1 MKKNFSLW
9 IIGPSAAGKST
20 ISKIIYEKIKK
31 RVPNLIIVD
40 GDKVRD
46 LYENKIGYDKIS
58 RSKNTLRYINLA
70 KWLLSYDISSVC
82 AVISPFEKDREICRK
97 KIDNYFEVY
106 LESSREERVKR
117 DQKKLYL
124 PALKGEKKF
133 VIDVDIPFEKPL
145 KSDLIINT
153 EGKKPEEI
161 ADTILR
167 ELKI

>member
-1 MKKNFSLW
+1 MKKTERFV
-9 IIGPSAAGKST
+9 
-20 ISKIIYEKIKK
+20 E
-31 RVPNLIIVD
+31 
-40 GDKVRD
+40 
-46 LYENKIGYDKIS
+46 
-58 RSKNTLRYINLA
+58 
-70 KWLLSYDISSVC
+70 
-82 AVISPFEKDREICRK
+82 

-145 KSDLIINT
+145 KSDLTINT
-153 EGKKPEEI
+153 EGKKPEDI